1 MALADPV
8 AQIDLP
14 LLKIAFPANKNGDL
28 IQWCEPLKAACRQ
41 WGINTVRE
49 VASFLGNIAV
59 ESRDLTQ
66 LCESLNYSVEGL
78 MKTFGRHRISAA
90 DCERLGRKPGEKAVP
105 EARQIE
111 IANILYGGEFGRKNL
126 GNIKPGDGWLF
137 RGYGPKQLTGRANHQ
152 AFADAVHMP
161 VENVPAYLRTR
172 IGGCMSAGWFWK
184 THDLDAKAATPGV
197 EDDRKAINGG
207 LLGVDT
213 VRQRF
218 DAIVTE
224 LLKRGC

>member
-14 LLKIAFPANKNGDL
+14 LLKIAFPSNNAGDL
-28 IQWCEPLKAACRQ
+28 IQWCEPLKAACRA

-49 VASFLGNIAV
+49 VASFLANIAV
-59 ESRDLTQ
+59 ESRDLRT
-66 LCESLNYSVEGL
+66 LSESLNYSVEGL

-90 DCERLGRKPGEKAVP
+90 DCQRLGRKAGEKAVP

-126 GNIKPGDGWLF
+126 GNIYPGDGWKF

-152 AFADAVHMP
+152 AFADAMKMRVDDIP
-161 VENVPAYLRTR
+161 NYVRTR

-184 THDLDAKAATPGV
+184 SHDLDAKAATPGV

-213 VRQRF
+213 VRERF
-218 DAIVTE
+218 TALVTE